1 MSNIS
6 ETPKTSLMSK
16 VGLSAI
22 ESLHETQSQDCFTSI
37 WLFLAKEVKEQKNP
51 LLDAAP
57 LLQSTARAKIHPKTD
72 CRLISLLIPGHRFR
86 RAGGHFWKER
96 LVAGRGEDHR
106 GQLAWQGQRGG
117 NRAGFCS
124 HWVLVAIAKV
134 AGLDCKL
141 SLRRSE
147 LQCMLCIAGFSMKVT
162 TASPW
167 KGVAY
172 TREAPIQLVS
182 LHCNYR

>member
-1 MSNIS
+1 MSNIW
-6 ETPKTSLMSK
+6 ETPKTSLKSK
-16 VGLSAI
+16 VLQ
-22 ESLHETQSQDCFTSI
+22 LNLFKETQSQDCFTSI

-124 HWVLVAIAKV
+124 HWVLVAIAEV

-147 LQCMLCIAGFSMKVT
+147 LHALYRRLFNESHNCI
-162 TASPW
+162 
-167 KGVAY
+167 
-172 TREAPIQLVS
+172 S
-182 LHCNYR
+182 LERRCIH